1 MVMPMPAKIA
11 HLEMIQGVVNRLAHS
26 SALLKGWSVVLVA
39 ALFALAAKDSAKHF
53 ALLAFLPAV
62 VFWGLDG
69 YYLWQERLF
78 RNLGVPPV
86 LWTVT
91 GLQTPAAH
99 GLVSRS

>member
-26 SALLKGWSVVLVA
+26 SALLKGWS
-39 ALFALAAKDSAKHF
+39 

-78 RNLGVPPV
+78 RNLYKHVRG
-86 LWTVT
+86 LADNDIDFSMDVT
-91 GLQTPAAH
+91 KAPGAKKKGLIYLKPDRAIPI
-99 GLVSRS
+99 